1 MNPKEPDEKKSDFV
15 ETTYLESNN
24 PADILSTRFVE
35 NITRHEISPVVPK
48 PSNGNLLLNRFL
60 VIKVLGE
67 GSFGRVF
74 LAKDEQLGRLVAV
87 KVFKNSSQQG
97 NKQFEIFLSE
107 ARMLAKLDHPNIV
120 PVYDVINSE
129 SEGVFIISKYLD
141 GGSFSEV
148 IAKGPHSHQ
157 NIARW
162 MATIAEAL
170 HHAHV
175 RGLVHRDI
183 KPDNILLDS
192 KGNLYIA
199 DFGLALSD
207 ELFGKVTGL
216 LGTPAYMSPEQA
228 SGLAHMVDGRTDFFS
243 LGVIFYEM
251 LVGRR
256 PFEAKTISLTLQQ
269 IIRVEAK
276 PPRQIKEATPRE
288 LERICLKAL
297 SKNLNDRYLT
307 GLDLAEDLHNYLKQA
322 DLAGTIKGSADYN
335 ATNLSGGSSVQASLS
350 GSVSGRPKISETPGM
365 ESVNKV
371 LESGASI
378 LQTALANSDKEFSLT
393 RPLLEQQL
401 SDIKD
406 NSSAK
411 TRILLALLPA
421 DPLYSKSL
429 VEPLLV
435 AKPQDFIVIRHRLAP
450 YAEIVIPL
458 LEQKFALLPDSE
470 CAVSLRIAGAL
481 ALWQPA
487 SPLLDKMMP
496 AIVGKLV
503 SQDLIYLQEW
513 AEIFRPLQ
521 KLLIH
526 KLVSYGQDTSNSTA
540 SRNYANAI
548 ALEYASDNERVLFH
562 LFVSAD
568 TSIIKTI
575 FKKIVPVKD
584 KMTAYLKRFR
594 SAVVPANNPHE
605 RLNAEI
611 RKGMAASLQL
621 ALEDPEGF
629 SIFANAADVTAR
641 SSALAFI
648 GTLGVKVQMVFE
660 KIQNET
666 DLGTRVALVLALG
679 GLSFAEFSEVMKKQ
693 IVDYLLDLYKNH
705 PDSGLHSALDW
716 ILRQRF
722 GLGAACDKCIRDMDQ
737 DSEPAKNWTVNLLG
751 QCFINI
757 KGPVQF
763 FMGSPKDEPERVENE
778 KLHEALI
785 PRSFA
790 LSQKLVTVEQYLK
803 FNSSFQAGRNISKV
817 GDNPVAG
824 ISWYQA
830 AEYCNWLSEQEK
842 IPQSQWCYLPN
853 ERGQYAGGMRP
864 ASDFLKK
871 KGYRLPTEAEWEYC
885 ARAGTKTAWFFGA
898 DGSQIDQFAYYQI
911 NSNNHLWPVGQ
922 LKPNDFGFFDVAGNL
937 YQWTQDILQP
947 YGDSPIVEDSKVDL
961 RVVDD
966 MSTRVMRG
974 GAFYYP
980 RDILRS
986 AHRGGL
992 KPDQSS
998 DGSGFRIART
1008 LS

>member
-1 MNPKEPDEKKSDFV
+1 MNPQDPDEKKSDFV
-15 ETTYLESNN
+15 ETTFLVSSDSEDVL
-24 PADILSTRFVE
+24 ATRVVE
-35 NITRHEISPVVPK
+35 NIVKHDNSKIAPK
-48 PSNGNLLLNRFL
+48 PTTGNFLLNRFL
-60 VIKVLGE
+60 VLKVLGE
-67 GSFGRVF
+67 GSFGKVF

-87 KVFKNSSQQG
+87 KVFKHAVQDK
-97 NKQFEIFLSE
+97 KQFEVFLSE

-141 GGSFSEV
+141 GGSFSG
-148 IAKGPHSHQ
+148 IISKGPHSYSK
-157 NIARW
+157 IAKW
-162 MATIAEAL
+162 IATIAEAL
-170 HHAHV
+170 HHAHA

-192 KGNLYIA
+192 NGNLYIA

-243 LGVIFYEM
+243 LGVILFEM

-276 PPRQIKEATPRE
+276 PPRQINDSIPKE

-297 SKNLNDRYLT
+297 SKNLNGRYLT
-307 GLDLAEDLHNYLKQA
+307 GLDFSEDLHNYLRQTELIANMKSSV
-322 DLAGTIKGSADYN
+322 DSN
-335 ATNLSGGSSVQASLS
+335 AANLSGGTSLQSPLS
-350 GSVSGRPKISETPGM
+350 GSAKISQTPGM
-365 ESVNKV
+365 ESVTKV

-378 LQTALANSDKEFSLT
+378 LQSALANSDKEFSLT
-393 RPLLEQQL
+393 KPLLEQQL
-401 SDIKD
+401 SDCKD
-406 NSSAK
+406 DTNAK

-421 DPLYSKSL
+421 DPSYAKEL
-429 VEPLLV
+429 VKPLLA
-435 AKPQDFIVIRHRLAP
+435 AKPQDFIVMRQRLAP

-458 LEQKFALLPDSE
+458 LEQKFASLPDSDY
-470 CAVSLRIAGAL
+470 ATNLRIAGAL
-481 ALWQPA
+481 AMWQPS
-487 SPLLDKMMP
+487 SPLLDKMLP
-496 AIVGKLV
+496 GIIGKLV
-503 SQDLIYLQEW
+503 AQDLIYLQEW
-513 AEIFRPLQ
+513 SEIFKPLQ

-526 KLVSYGQDTSNSTA
+526 RLVSFGQDVSNSPA
-540 SRNYANAI
+540 NRNYANAV

-568 TSIIKTI
+568 SETAKTI
-575 FKKIVPVKD
+575 LKKIVPLKD
-584 KMTAYLKRFR
+584 KMIAYLKRFR
-594 SAVVPANNPHE
+594 SAIVPATIHQE
-605 RLNAEI
+605 KVNAEI
-611 RKGMAASLQL
+611 RKGMAAALQL
-621 ALEDPEGF
+621 ALGDTEGF
-629 SIFANAADVTAR
+629 SIFANTIDATSR
-641 SSALAFI
+641 SQAQAFI
-648 GTLGVKVQMVFE
+648 SVLGVSAQMLFE
-660 KIQNET
+660 RIKIET
-666 DLGTRVALVLALG
+666 DMGTCAALILGLG
-679 GLSFAEFSEVMKKQ
+679 GLNLEEISEAMKNQ
-693 IVDYLLDLYKNH
+693 LGDYFLDLYQKH

-716 ILRQRF
+716 ILRQKL
-722 GLGAACDKCIRDMDQ
+722 GLGAACDKCIRDLEHGSDP
-737 DSEPAKNWTVNLLG
+737 SKNWSVNFIG
-751 QCFINI
+751 QCFIKIN
-757 KGPVQF
+757 GPVKF
-763 FMGSPKDEPERVENE
+763 LMGSPKEEPDRVENE
-778 KLHEALI
+778 KLHEVLI

-803 FNSSFQAGRNISKV
+803 FNSSFQIGKNIAKIA
-817 GDNPVAG
+817 DNPVAG

-853 ERGQYAGGMRP
+853 VNGNYAGGMRP
-864 ASDFLKK
+864 AQDFLNK

-885 ARAGTKTAWFFGA
+885 ARAGTKTPWFFGA

-911 NSNNHLWPVGQ
+911 NSKNHLWPVGQ
-922 LKPNDFGFFDVAGNL
+922 LKPNDLGFFDISGNL

-947 YGDSPIVEDSKVDL
+947 YGDALIVEDSKVDL

-966 MSTRVMRG
+966 MSNRVLRG

-980 RDILRS
+980 KDILRS

>member
-1 MNPKEPDEKKSDFV
+1 MNPQDPDAKKSDFI
-15 ETTYLESNN
+15 ETKLSESKNSDEIF
-24 PADILSTRFVE
+24 ATRFVE
-35 NITRHEISPVVPK
+35 NITRHGIPK
-48 PSNGNLLLNRFL
+48 ETPKLSSGSLLLNRFM
-60 VIKVLGE
+60 VIKMLGE

-74 LAKDEQLGRLVAV
+74 LAKDDQLGRLIAV
-87 KVFKNSSQQG
+87 KVFKHPIQND
-97 NKQFEIFLSE
+97 KQFEIFLNE

-141 GGSFSEV
+141 GGSFSEI
-148 IAKGPHSHQ
+148 IAKGPQSYQ
-157 NIARW
+157 NIAKW
-162 MATIAEAL
+162 IATIAEAL
-170 HHAHV
+170 QHAHM

-192 KGNLYIA
+192 KGNLYIV
-199 DFGLALSD
+199 DFGLALTE

-228 SGLAHMVDGRTDFFS
+228 SGLANMVDGRTDFFS

-256 PFEAKTISLTLQQ
+256 PFEAKTVSLTLQQ

-276 PPRQIKEATPRE
+276 PPRQIKEATPKE

-307 GLDLAEDLHNYLKQA
+307 GLDFAEDLHNYLKQT
-322 DLAGTIKGSADYN
+322 DLASSMKNAADSN
-335 ATNLSGGSSVQASLS
+335 ATNSSAGVSVKASLS
-350 GSVSGRPKISETPGM
+350 GSVASRSKISETPGM
-365 ESVNKV
+365 ESVSKV

-378 LQTALANSDKEFSLT
+378 LQSALANSDKEFSLT

-401 SDIKD
+401 IDIKND
-406 NSSAK
+406 NDAK
-411 TRILLALLPA
+411 TRVLLALLPA
-421 DPLYSKSL
+421 DPSYARLL

-435 AKPQDFIVIRHRLAP
+435 AKPQDFIVIRQRLAP

-458 LEQKFALLPDSE
+458 LEQKFALLSDSDY
-470 CAVSLRIAGAL
+470 AKSLRIAGVL

-487 SPLLDKMMP
+487 SALLDKMLP
-496 AIVGKLV
+496 AIVGRLV
-503 SQDLIYLQEW
+503 VQDLIYLPEW
-513 AEIFRPLQ
+513 VEIFRPLQ

-526 KLVSYGQDTSNSTA
+526 KLVSFGQDTSNSPA
-540 SRNYANAI
+540 SRIHANAI
-548 ALEYASDNERVLFH
+548 ALEYAIDNERVLFH

-568 TSIIKTI
+568 FSIIKTI
-575 FKKIVPVKD
+575 FKKIISVKD
-584 KMTAYLKRFR
+584 KMTAYLKRIR
-594 SAVVPANNPHE
+594 SAVVLANNLQE
-605 RLNAEI
+605 RVNTEL
-611 RKGMAASLQL
+611 RKGMAAALQL
-621 ALEDPEGF
+621 ALEDFEGF
-629 SIFANAADVTAR
+629 SIFANAVDATAR
-641 SSALAFI
+641 SNANTFI
-648 GTLGVKVQMVFE
+648 GLLGVKVEMVFE
-660 KIQNET
+660 KLQTEADT
-666 DLGTRVALVLALG
+666 GTRAALVLALG
-679 GLSFAEFSEVMKKQ
+679 NLSIVEFSEVMKKQ
-693 IVDYLLDLYKNH
+693 FVNYLLDLYKNH
-705 PDSGLHSALDW
+705 PNSGLHSALDW
-716 ILRQRF
+716 ILRQKL
-722 GLGAACDKCIRDMDQ
+722 GHGAACDKCIRDLDH
-737 DSEPAKNWTVNLLG
+737 DSEPAKNWGVNFLG

-757 KGPVQF
+757 NGPVQF
-763 FMGSPKDEPERVENE
+763 LMGSPKDEPDRVENE
-778 KLHEALI
+778 KLHETLI

-803 FNSSFQAGRNISKV
+803 FNSSFHAGRNISKV
-817 GDNPVAG
+817 ADNPVAG

-830 AEYCNWLSEQEK
+830 AEYCNWLSAQDK

-853 ERGQYAGGMRP
+853 ERGHYAAGMRP
-864 ASDFLKK
+864 ANDFLKK

-922 LKPNDFGFFDVAGNL
+922 LKPNDLGFFDMAGNL
-937 YQWTQDILQP
+937 YQWTQDILQS
-947 YGDSPIVEDSKVDL
+947 YGDTPSVEDSKVDL

-966 MSTRVMRG
+966 MSTRVLRG

-980 RDILRS
+980 KDILRS

-992 KPDQSS
+992 RPDQSS

>member
-1 MNPKEPDEKKSDFV
+1 MNPQDADEKKSDFI
-15 ETTYLESNN
+15 ETKYLESNN
-24 PADILSTRFVE
+24 SEDVLSTRLVE
-35 NITRHEISPVVPK
+35 NITHQDSLQVAPNPTT
-48 PSNGNLLLNRFL
+48 GNLLLNRFL
-60 VIKVLGE
+60 VLKVLGE
-67 GSFGRVF
+67 GSFGKVF

-87 KVFKNSSQQG
+87 KVFKRPVQDK
-97 NKQFEIFLSE
+97 KQFEVFLSE

-141 GGSFSEV
+141 GGSLSEI
-148 IAKGPHSHQ
+148 IAQGAHSYQ
-157 NIARW
+157 NISKW
-162 MATIAEAL
+162 IATIAEAL

-199 DFGLALSD
+199 DFGLALSE

-243 LGVIFYEM
+243 LGVILYEM
-251 LVGRR
+251 LTGRR

-269 IIRVEAK
+269 IIRIEAK
-276 PPRQIKEATPRE
+276 PPRQMKDTIPKE

-297 SKNLNDRYLT
+297 NKNLNNRYLT
-307 GLDLAEDLHNYLKQA
+307 GLDFSEDLQNYLKQNEVVPSM
-322 DLAGTIKGSADYN
+322 KN
-335 ATNLSGGSSVQASLS
+335 AAESNAANLSGVSSFHASLS
-350 GSVSGRPKISETPGM
+350 GSVSSWAKISKTPGM
-365 ESVNKV
+365 DSVNKI

-378 LQTALANSDKEFSLT
+378 LQSALESSDKDFSVT
-393 RPLLEQQL
+393 RPLLEQHL

-406 NSSAK
+406 DTNAK
-411 TRILLALLPA
+411 TRVLLALLPA
-421 DPLYSKSL
+421 DPSYAKALI
-429 VEPLLV
+429 EPLLV
-435 AKPQDFIVIRHRLAP
+435 AKPQDYIVMRQRLAP

-458 LEQKFALLPDSE
+458 LEQKFAQLPDSD
-470 CAVSLRIAGAL
+470 CAMSLRIAGAL
-481 ALWQPA
+481 ALWRSS
-487 SPLLDKMMP
+487 SPLLDKIVP
-496 AIVGKLV
+496 SIVGKLV
-503 SQDLIYLQEW
+503 AQDLIYLQEW
-513 AEIFRPLQ
+513 AEIFKPLQ

-526 KLVSYGQDTSNSTA
+526 RLVSFGQDHSNPSS
-540 SRNYANAI
+540 SRSYANAI

-568 TSIIKTI
+568 YSIIKTI

-584 KMTAYLKRFR
+584 KMIAYLKRFR
-594 SAVVPANNPHE
+594 SAVVPVTIPQE
-605 RLNAEI
+605 KVNAEI

-621 ALEDPEGF
+621 ALGDSDGF
-629 SIFANAADVTAR
+629 SIFANSSDATSR
-641 SSALAFI
+641 SQAQTFI
-648 GTLGVKVQMVFE
+648 GALGVSVQMLFE

-666 DLGTRVALVLALG
+666 DLGTRAALVLALG
-679 GLSFAEFSEVMKKQ
+679 GLSFEDISEAIKKQ
-693 IVDYLLDLYKNH
+693 LKEYFLDLYQKH

-716 ILRQRF
+716 ILRQKL
-722 GLGAACDKCIRDMDQ
+722 GLGATCDKCIRDLEQ
-737 DSEPAKNWTVNLLG
+737 VSEPAKNWSVNFLG

-757 KGPVQF
+757 NGPVQF
-763 FMGSPKDEPERVENE
+763 LMGSPKDELERVENE
-778 KLHEALI
+778 KLHETLI

-803 FNSSFQAGRNISKV
+803 FNPSFQAGRNNAKV
-817 GDNPVAG
+817 ADNPAAG

-853 ERGQYAGGMRP
+853 EKGYYAGGMRP
-864 ASDFLKK
+864 ANDFLKK
-871 KGYRLPTEAEWEYC
+871 KGYRLPTEAEWEFC
-885 ARAGTKTAWFFGA
+885 ARAGTKTPWFFGA
-898 DGSQIDQFAYYQI
+898 DGSQIDQFAYCQI

-922 LKPNDFGFFDVAGNL
+922 LKPNDLGFFDIAGNL

-947 YGDSPIVEDSKVDL
+947 YSDALIVEDSKVDL

-966 MSTRVMRG
+966 LSTRVLRG

-980 RDILRS
+980 KDILRS

-998 DGSGFRIART
+998 DGSGFRIAKT